1 MRAKG
6 TRLLAVLV
14 GAALSVAGAATA
26 PALASSPAPPQLDWH
41 RCDLHYL
48 CSELSVPVDY
58 SDPSGPHLRLA
69 LVELPATSAHIT
81 GDLVMNPGG
90 PGGSGVQFLETTT
103 FPAALRSSFNLV
115 SFDPRG
121 IGQSDPVT
129 CEGPSGIRSLTA
141 LDPDPQTAGE
151 IATVVRAV
159 KAFDRSCA
167 EHTSMALLKNVGT
180 RDTVQDL
187 DLIRAALGEPKLDYM
202 GFSYGT
208 YIGELYAQMFP
219 EHVRS
224 MVLDGTVD
232 PALSASTTVEQ
243 QAQGFE
249 IDLGDF
255 FAWCPGNKACAG
267 ELPEGAKAAYER
279 LFQGLAAG
287 DLLTADLVPRY
298 GGTQQ
303 VTIGVAET
311 ALAGSLY
318 SDQTWPYL
326 ASAIAEGLEG
336 NGALLAAL
344 AYAFEGLMPNGQFTN
359 LVAAGTA
366 ISCVDRPYPSQ
377 VTAYQQLAAR
387 LGKVAPD
394 FGAAD
399 AWSNFACAYWP
410 VPPQGKV
417 GPIHAQGSPPILVIG
432 STGDPATPY
441 PWAQAVARQ
450 LDHARLLTRVG
461 PGHTGYTNSS
471 CVQRWTDRYLKTLEL
486 PPKNT
491 RCASTT

>member
-1 MRAKG
+1 MTG
-6 TRLLAVLV
+6 LAV
-14 GAALSVAGAATA
+14 AALSVAGATA
-26 PALASSPAPPQLDWH
+26 VPALASSPASSQLAWH

-48 CSELSVPVDY
+48 CSELSVPLDY
-58 SDPSGPHLRLA
+58 SDPAGAHLRLA
-69 LVELPATSAHIT
+69 LIELPATSTHAI

-129 CEGPSGIRSLTA
+129 CEGPSGIRGLTA
-141 LDPDPQTAGE
+141 LDPDPQTTGE
-151 IATVVRAV
+151 VATVVRAV
-159 KAFDRSCA
+159 KTFVRSCT
-167 EHTSMALLKNVGT
+167 EHTSMALLNNVGT
-180 RDTVQDL
+180 RDTVRDL
-187 DLIRAALGEPKLDYM
+187 DLVRAALGEPKLDYM

-219 EHVRS
+219 SHVRS

-232 PALSASTTVEQ
+232 PALSSSTTVQQ
-243 QAQGFE
+243 QAKGFE

-255 FAWCPGNKACAG
+255 FAWCPGNKSCAG
-267 ELPEGAKAAYER
+267 ELPHGAEAAYKE

-287 DLLTADLVPRY
+287 DRLMADLVPQY
-298 GGTQQ
+298 GGTQE
-303 VTIGVAET
+303 VTLGLAET

-326 ASAIAEGLEG
+326 ASAIAQGLDG

-344 AYAFEGLMPNGQFTN
+344 AYAFEGLMPNGQFAN
-359 LVAAGTA
+359 LLAAGTA

-377 VTAYQQLAAR
+377 VTTYEQLADR
-387 LGKVAPD
+387 LAKVAPD

-399 AWSNFACAYWP
+399 AWSDFACAYWP
-410 VPPQGKV
+410 VPPQGQV
-417 GPIHAQGSPPILVIG
+417 GPIHAQDSPPILVIG

-450 LDHARLLTRVG
+450 LDHAELLTRVG
-461 PGHTGYTNSS
+461 PGHTGYTNST
-471 CVQRWTDRYLKTLEL
+471 CIQRWTDRYLKTLEL

-491 RCASTT
+491 VCATTG